1 MNEKLKQLASLCR
14 FMKAELT
21 KRGIASE
28 KLEGSDVTFEQVCDY
43 LDAQISEA
51 SSQVSD
57 VSEKER
63 ETNETIA
70 MLKKINEQPPSGYQ
84 TQELPGEMSENLKTL
99 MEASG
104 VL

>member
-1 MNEKLKQLASLCR
+1 MNEKLKQLANPCR

-51 SSQVSD
+51 SNQVPDAS
-57 VSEKER
+57 ER
-63 ETNETIA
+63 ERECDETIA
-70 MLKKINEQPPSGYQ
+70 MLKKVNEQPPSGYQ
-84 TQELPGEMSENLKTL
+84 AQELPGEMSENLKTL